1 MIAAT
6 TVVGIDV
13 SRDGL
18 DGLCLPGEQRVR
30 LANSAE
36 GHAQLIAA
44 IREMP
49 GPVKV
54 GFEGSEA
61 KKSIRGIDFPNCG
74 GQEWVL
80 WAALVAADIDAA
92 QLPPAQIKSFALSR
106 GTRAKTDRIDAELI
120 TRFMLFRPEAGRRLP
135 SENLRILRTL
145 TTRRAQIV
153 DMRKRLL
160 AQIAARRK
168 QAIPAD
174 VESMDDDLGTMLD
187 AQIDNLERRI
197 ESVIAQEE
205 RSATKAKLL
214 RSIPGIGP
222 VSAAML
228 IAEMPEL
235 GRMTAGEAAAMTGL
249 APVPRAS
256 ATRQWKDAR
265 QARNRRRS
273 TRAATRAVP
282 GRTCRSLSQSSSKTG
297 RAAPQG
303 TRQAAQAHH
312 RRHRAQACHHR
323 KRDPQNRHHVA
334 GKPNHVDTVAKR
346 TS

>member
-6 TVVGIDV
+6 TVVGIAV
-13 SRDGL
+13 SRDWL
-18 DGLCLPGEQRVR
+18 DGLCLPGEQRFR

-36 GHAQLIAA
+36 GHAPLIAA
-44 IREMP
+44 VRAMP
-49 GPVKV
+49 GPVKI
-54 GFEGSEA
+54 GFEA
-61 KKSIRGIDFPNCG
+61 TG

-80 WAALVAADIDAA
+80 WATLVAEGIDAG
-92 QLPPAQIKSFALSR
+92 QLPPAQIKAFALSR

-120 TRFMLFRPEAGRRLP
+120 ARFMLFRPEAGRRLP
-135 SENLRILRTL
+135 SENLCILRAL

-168 QAIPAD
+168 QSVPAD
-174 VESMDDDLGTMLD
+174 IEGMDDALKTILD
-187 AQIDNLERRI
+187 AQVGDLERRI

-205 RSATKAKLL
+205 TSAAKARLL

-249 APVPRAS
+249 APVPHDSGAMRGRRAI
-256 ATRQWKDAR
+256 AGG
-265 QARNRRRS
+265 RRS
-273 TRAATRAVP
+273 
-282 GRTCRSLSQSSSKTG
+282 L
-297 RAAPQG
+297 
-303 TRQAAQAHH
+303 
-312 RRHRAQACHHR
+312 RH
-323 KRDPQNRHHVA
+323 VL
-334 GKPNHVDTVAKR
+334 
-346 TS
+346 